1 MGGRDHAYENECERK
16 IIRKINES
24 YPNMDIKNFYILYY
38 VVNSTRI
45 LRK

>member
-1 MGGRDHAYENECERK
+1 MRWRDHAYENGYERK

-24 YPNMDIKNFYILYY
+24 YPNMNIKFVYY
-38 VVNSTRI
+38 VVNSTRT

>member
-1 MGGRDHAYENECERK
+1 MGGRDHAYENGCERK

-24 YPNMDIKNFYILYY
+24 YPNMDIKFLYY

-45 LRK
+45 LRN

>member
-1 MGGRDHAYENECERK
+1 MEERNYAYENGCERMN
-16 IIRKINES
+16 IRKVNES
-24 YPNMDIKNFYILYY
+24 YPNMDIKFLYY